1 MTLFIFLSLIAL
13 GIGSGF
19 LAGLLGI
26 GGGMII
32 TPFLSVLLTMQGVP
46 AEYAMHAAIATSL
59 SIILF
64 TSMSSARAH
73 NRNHFV
79 LWNVF
84 WGIAPGILVGA
95 ALGAQIASYL
105 PTFWI
110 TLIFII
116 FVGFSAVKMFFDLK
130 PKPTNTLPGKPGL
143 FAVGTVIDG
152 LSGIVGAGGGFI
164 SVPFIVRSNVEMHHA
179 VGTSAALGFP
189 IALAGTIGYI
199 YAGWNLTGMPAWTAG
214 YIHLPSLASVACD
227 TDRSARSR
235 GSQASQHET
244 AEEAFCLPSD
254 GSRFLDGF
262 QNLLTPYRLVSYLRT
277 RKRPFGIPKGRFINP
292 AQENLFTGLSYA
304 VLLIRQRTC
313 QHLHQRCGRSRGS
326 PEWRQN
332 QGGQRREPYR

>member
-1 MTLFIFLSLIAL
+1 
-13 GIGSGF
+13 
-19 LAGLLGI
+19 
-26 GGGMII
+26 
-32 TPFLSVLLTMQGVP
+32 MQGVP

-143 FAVGTVIDG
+143 FAVGTVIGG

-164 SVPFIVRSNVEMHHA
+164 SVPFMVRSNVEMHHA

-214 YIHLPSLASVACD
+214 YIHLPSLASVACA
-227 TDRSARSR
+227 TILTAPLGAAAAKRLNTKPLKKLFACLLMVLVFWM
-235 GSQASQHET
+235 GSKI
-244 AEEAFCLPSD
+244 F
-254 GSRFLDGF
+254 
-262 QNLLTPYRLVSYLRT
+262 
-277 RKRPFGIPKGRFINP
+277 
-292 AQENLFTGLSYA
+292 
-304 VLLIRQRTC
+304 
-313 QHLHQRCGRSRGS
+313 
-326 PEWRQN
+326 
-332 QGGQRREPYR
+332 

>member
-143 FAVGTVIDG
+143 FAVGTVIGG

-164 SVPFIVRSNVEMHHA
+164 SVPFMVRSNVEMHHA

-199 YAGWNLTGMPAWTAG
+199 YESHGDARMDRGLYSSAVTCLGRLR
-214 YIHLPSLASVACD
+214 HD

>member
-1 MTLFIFLSLIAL
+1 MTLFIFLSPIAL

-143 FAVGTVIDG
+143 FAVGTVIGG

-214 YIHLPSLASVACD
+214 YIHLPSLASVACA
-227 TDRSARSR
+227 TILTAPLGAAAAKRLNTKPLKKLFACLLMVLVFWM
-235 GSQASQHET
+235 GSKI
-244 AEEAFCLPSD
+244 F
-254 GSRFLDGF
+254 
-262 QNLLTPYRLVSYLRT
+262 
-277 RKRPFGIPKGRFINP
+277 
-292 AQENLFTGLSYA
+292 
-304 VLLIRQRTC
+304 
-313 QHLHQRCGRSRGS
+313 
-326 PEWRQN
+326 
-332 QGGQRREPYR
+332 

>member
-95 ALGAQIASYL
+95 
-105 PTFWI
+105 
-110 TLIFII
+110 
-116 FVGFSAVKMFFDLK
+116 
-130 PKPTNTLPGKPGL
+130 
-143 FAVGTVIDG
+143 
-152 LSGIVGAGGGFI
+152 GGGFI
-164 SVPFIVRSNVEMHHA
+164 SVAFMVRSNVEMHHA

-214 YIHLPSLASVACD
+214 YIHLPSLASVACA
-227 TDRSARSR
+227 TILTAPLGAAAAKRLNTKPLKKLFACLLMVLVFWM
-235 GSQASQHET
+235 GSKI
-244 AEEAFCLPSD
+244 F
-254 GSRFLDGF
+254 
-262 QNLLTPYRLVSYLRT
+262 
-277 RKRPFGIPKGRFINP
+277 
-292 AQENLFTGLSYA
+292 
-304 VLLIRQRTC
+304 
-313 QHLHQRCGRSRGS
+313 
-326 PEWRQN
+326 
-332 QGGQRREPYR
+332 